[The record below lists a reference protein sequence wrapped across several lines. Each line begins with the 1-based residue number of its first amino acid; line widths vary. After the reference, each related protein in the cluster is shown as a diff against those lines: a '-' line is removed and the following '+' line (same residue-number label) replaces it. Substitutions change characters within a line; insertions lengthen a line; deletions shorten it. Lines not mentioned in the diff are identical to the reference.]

1 MRIFNPWLPRLS
13 YFMFNVILYKKNNCV
28 AMGSPLGPT
37 VANVSCR
44 FMKWKNLNS
53 TLMNSNQFLRD
64 MLTIF
69 LFYLIQLNMSQNFI
83 IHVILTCL
91 FLFEWEVNGKLSFL
105 DAEVSRQEGKYVT
118 AVYRKPTFSGVH
130 THFDSSL
137 PTDYKVGVIYTLA
150 YRCFKFF
157 SDWAIF
163 DEELNFLKHV
173 FSKNGYAL

>member
-1 MRIFNPWLPRLS
+1 
-13 YFMFNVILYKKNNCV
+13 
-28 AMGSPLGPT
+28 
-37 VANVSCR
+37 
-44 FMKWKNLNS
+44 
-53 TLMNSNQFLRD
+53 
-64 MLTIF
+64 
-69 LFYLIQLNMSQNFI
+69 MSQNFI

-91 FLFEWEVNGKLSFL
+91 FLFEREVNGKLSFL

-137 PTDYKVGVIYTLA
+137 PTDYKVGVIDTLA

-157 SDWAIF
+157 SDWTIF
-163 DEELNFLKHV
+163 HEELNFLKHV